1 MDFIQRILLM
11 TALFGLSAPLFA
23 ENVEAEV
30 DWNRRVAMGF
40 GISGHVKSVNLK
52 VGSRVAMNEPLVTLD
67 SSLLDIAHS
76 RSVNAVHIR
85 AIEVDEYRAV
95 MEREQTLFDEGSLS
109 AVSLD
114 QTALE
119 LSRRELAL
127 SNAELELKQTSYMLE
142 LAALR
147 APFDAW
153 VVDSDFTVGQYVYHE
168 SEDPPVIT
176 LVERGRY
183 LARTVVDVP
192 TLSAIESA
200 KELKIIVGDNVYV
213 AVGAR
218 LGIEPVSGSSGSPR
232 YSVVFEFTSDELI
245 RPGTSCSISVF

>member
-40 GISGHVKSVNLK
+40 GISGHVKSVKLT
-52 VGSRVAMNEPLVTLD
+52 VGSRVAMNEQLVTLD
-67 SSLLDIAHS
+67 SSLLEIAHS
-76 RSVNAVHIR
+76 RSVNAVQIR
-85 AIEVDEYRAV
+85 ETEVDEYRAV

-127 SNAELELKQTSYMLE
+127 SNAELEKKQTSYMLE

-153 VVDSDFTVGQYVYHE
+153 IVDSDFTAGQYVYHE

-176 LVERGRY
+176 LAERGRY
-183 LARTVVDVP
+183 LARTVVDVQ

-213 AVGAR
+213 AVGTR
-218 LGIEPVSGSSGSPR
+218 LGIEPVSGSSGNPR
-232 YSVVFEFTSDELI
+232 YSVVFDFASDDLI
-245 RPGTSCSISVF
+245 RPGMPCRISGF

>member
-1 MDFIQRILLM
+1 MDFIRRILLM
-11 TALFGLSAPLFA
+11 TALFGFSVPLFA

-40 GISGHVKSVNLK
+40 GISGHVKSVKLK
-52 VGSRVAMNEPLVTLD
+52 VGSRVSMNEPLVTLD

-76 RSVNAVHIR
+76 RSVNAVQIR
-85 AIEVDEYRAV
+85 EIEVDEYRAV

-127 SNAELELKQTSYMLE
+127 SNAELELEQTSYMLE
-142 LAALR
+142 LASLR

-168 SEDPPVIT
+168 SEEPPVIT
-176 LVERGRY
+176 LAERGRY
-183 LARTVVDVP
+183 LARAVVDVP

-213 AVGAR
+213 AVGVR
-218 LGIEPVSGSSGSPR
+218 LGIEPVSGSIGNSE
-232 YSVVFEFTSDELI
+232 YSVAFEFASDELI